1 LVNYIESHDE
11 ERLMVEIA
19 SSAARKVF
27 SASEKLDRMKLAA
40 ALFFTIPGP
49 KMIWQFGELGYDVS
63 INSNGRTGTKP
74 LLWNYLQDKDR
85 VKLLG
90 VYQQLANLRL
100 NKTIFQTSDFK
111 LDVANEVKQV
121 NLIEGNTHVLLL
133 ANSGPETK
141 SSTLT
146 FPITGKWYD
155 YFTGKS
161 FDVTNKSLP
170 INLVS
175 GEFHL
180 FVNEAWNN
188 KNLNLVPWD
197 VPNFQVLGIAKES
210 PLSLHVYPNPGRDV
224 IHVSW
229 NAGVQREVDI
239 KIIDNLGREVL
250 LKKIPQIPNRMNEF
264 EFSKTDIKN
273 AGIYFIKMGT
283 AVRKLVVE

>member
-1 LVNYIESHDE
+1 
-11 ERLMVEIA
+11 MVEIS

-27 SASEKLDRMKLAA
+27 SASEKLDRMKMAA
-40 ALFFTIPGP
+40 ALFYAIPGP

-74 LLWNYLQDKDR
+74 LLWNYLQDKER

-90 VYQQLANLRL
+90 VYQQMANLRL
-100 NKTIFQTSDFK
+100 NKSIFQTADFK
-111 LDVANEVKQV
+111 LDVANEFKQI
-121 NLIEGNTHVLLL
+121 NLIEGNSQVLLI
-133 ANSGPETK
+133 ANSGPE
-141 SSTLT
+141 SLASTLT
-146 FPITGKWYD
+146 FPVTGKWYD

-161 FDVTNKSLP
+161 FDVTSKTLP
-170 INLVS
+170 ITLLS

-197 VPNFQVLGIAKES
+197 VPNFQVLGTAKES
-210 PLSLHVYPNPGRDV
+210 VLSLLVYPNPSQDV

-229 NAGVQREVDI
+229 NGGEQSQVYI
-239 KIIDNLGREVL
+239 KIIDNMGREVFS
-250 LKKIPQIPNRMNEF
+250 KTIPQIPNCLNEF
-264 EFSKTDIKN
+264 EFSKTDFLH
-273 AGIYFIKMGT
+273 AGVYFIQMGD